1 VDLER
6 GGLELGGDLEEW
18 RRSVGFRV
26 NSGWSLVDGRQGYLL
41 PDHIGKRSLRRHGG
55 IGPGSSCETERGSA
69 QHWAISE
76 TGADFRKANP
86 KVVWLSSATA
96 SGNQSPAE
104 SVGQASAR
112 GRANE
117 GGSRPYDPCN
127 QSAARAHS
135 VGRSKGVPHA
145 TLPRSPRSHA
155 PRKKTHGP
163 AGGNSGQLFRRRR
176 HPTGHCAISPTYT
189 AVPCSTIEKFADCPG
204 SDPGKEIG
212 AVPRCWTAAESGP
225 FFALWPIHGFLGTS
239 SPAREAKV

>member
-1 VDLER
+1 
-6 GGLELGGDLEEW
+6 
-18 RRSVGFRV
+18 
-26 NSGWSLVDGRQGYLL
+26 
-41 PDHIGKRSLRRHGG
+41 
-55 IGPGSSCETERGSA
+55 
-69 QHWAISE
+69 
-76 TGADFRKANP
+76 
-86 KVVWLSSATA
+86 VWLSSATA

-225 FFALWPIHGFLGTS
+225 WILRVVADPWISKNIEPGPRGQGVIRFPADSIDLGHS
-239 SPAREAKV
+239 